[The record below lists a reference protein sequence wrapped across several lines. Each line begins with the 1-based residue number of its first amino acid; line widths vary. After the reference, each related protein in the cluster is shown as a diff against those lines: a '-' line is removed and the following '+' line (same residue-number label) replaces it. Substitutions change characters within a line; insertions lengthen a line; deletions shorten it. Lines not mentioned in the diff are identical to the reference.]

1 MSQKYDVGEV
11 NADNVAI
18 GNRAKAQY
26 TSQGNAVQSPAQM
39 EALQQIRQLIELLPV
54 YMDKIESPRAVQA
67 DVKAAETALGK
78 KKLNRDRI
86 EGLVGKIAAAVAGVT
101 ALANAIDAVQTAV
114 TRLFT

>member
-1 MSQKYDVGEV
+1 MSQKYDVSKID
-11 NADNVAI
+11 AKNVAI
-18 GNRAKAQY
+18 GNHAKAGY
-26 TSQGNAVQSPAQM
+26 PSQGNAVQSPAQL
-39 EALQQIRQLIELLPV
+39 EALQQIRQLIELLPA
-54 YMDKIESPRAVQA
+54 YMDKIESPRTVQA
-67 DVKAAETALGK
+67 DVRAAETALGK